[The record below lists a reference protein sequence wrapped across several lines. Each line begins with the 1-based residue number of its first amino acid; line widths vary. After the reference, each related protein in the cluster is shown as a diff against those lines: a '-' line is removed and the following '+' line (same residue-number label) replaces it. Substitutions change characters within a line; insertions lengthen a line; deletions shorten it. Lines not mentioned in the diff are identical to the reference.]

1 MYEQMLLQHAF
12 MQTDALDPYFIHV
25 HDVIMGFAMWF
36 SFLTSAL
43 IGSALLYIPGFLL
56 LKAARMDTARA
67 LASAPLISCA
77 LLFVTAEAFV
87 LMHIPLSAVTLCFY
101 SFIWVPVIMICVYA
115 YKRIIKKTS
124 GNTNQTSA
132 KARTLCPGLK
142 LSPLPPTTYLTYLFM
157 GLLGGL
163 IFFILPISSPE
174 NIAQGWDIVSHL
186 NFTQTMIGEGTYN
199 AFLPSFYE
207 HAFDAI
213 NPSSYGTKFYPAGW
227 NILCAAITQLA
238 QTNTVIAA
246 NALNFI
252 FTSVVY
258 PWAIMTFIA
267 QVYPRYPRTVYVGAF
282 LPALTCVFPW
292 ILLVYGPLFPF
303 VAALCITP
311 AIFWIFMTLTRSK
324 TTARDRMYLIPVFI
338 CGAITLIM
346 LHPSSFFVCV
356 LILTPWCIARIKN
369 TSRNLHIGAKRISAL
384 LLSIV
389 FLWAVV
395 AGWIGLYCLI
405 VGKVALNYW
414 WSAYSSIPNALIQTV
429 LFEFVGTTTMG
440 NWFVAPQPVLFFVF
454 IIGVW
459 QAFKHAR
466 GRFLAVSYLYLICV
480 CIIVICSDLPIKGV
494 LSSFWYTD
502 PYRIAAL
509 ISLVSLPL
517 VAHGLD
523 ALCVF
528 AQEQLSP
535 MVRTI
540 CSRINMRNCRLM
552 GRVKRLCYASSRTT
566 SGYALSTAFVVV
578 FFLVANTLIPFPQ
591 FKGKNPHEWPEVV
604 QSGGVINNI
613 KVVAAGYHDT
623 RFLDPQK
630 YEFLKRAQKI
640 TQQDVV
646 LNNPFDGSVLA
657 YGMTSMQTFW
667 RYPYVLNEFEKPS
680 FARVRIELDEISYND
695 KVRDA
700 VKKFGAKY
708 VLSLGKSRCEDASL
722 MGKYSPQAFSGID
735 RITPDTKGFTL
746 VLQQDDMAL
755 YKIDAI

>member
-1 MYEQMLLQHAF
+1 
-12 MQTDALDPYFIHV
+12 
-25 HDVIMGFAMWF
+25 MWF
-36 SFLTSAL
+36 SFLVSTL
-43 IGSALLYIPGFLL
+43 IGSALLYIPGFVL

-67 LASAPLISCA
+67 LASAPLLSCA
-77 LLFVTAEAFV
+77 LLFVTAEVFA
-87 LMHIPLSAVTLCFY
+87 LTHIPLSAVGLCFC
-101 SFIWVPVIMICVYA
+101 SFMWVLVIITCVYA
-115 YKRIIKKTS
+115 YKRIIKKS
-124 GNTNQTSA
+124 NGTNNQAPVKS
-132 KARTLCPGLK
+132 RMLSQRLN
-142 LSPLPPTTYLTYLFM
+142 LSPLTPLTCITYLLM
-157 GLLGGL
+157 GLLGGV

-174 NIAQGWDIVSHL
+174 NIAQGWDTVSHL

-207 HAFDAI
+207 HAFNVI
-213 NPSSYGTKFYPAGW
+213 NPSSFGGKFYPVGW
-227 NILCAAITQLA
+227 NILCALITQLA

-267 QVYPRYPRTVYVGAF
+267 QVYPRYPRTIYVGAF
-282 LPALTCVFPW
+282 LPALSCVFPW

-324 TTARDRMYLIPVFI
+324 TTAHERAYLIPVFI

-356 LILTPWCIARIKN
+356 LIPTPWCIARIKN
-369 TSRNLHIGAKRISAL
+369 TSRNLHIGAQRISAL
-384 LLSIV
+384 LLSII
-389 FLWAVV
+389 FFCAVI
-395 AGWIGLYCLI
+395 AGWMGLYYLI

-414 WSAYSSIPNALIQTV
+414 WSSYSSIPNALIQTV
-429 LFEFVGTTTMG
+429 LFEFVGKAAMG

-454 IIGVW
+454 AIGVW
-459 QAFKHAR
+459 QSFKHRR
-466 GRFLAVSYLYLICV
+466 GRFLTVSYFYLICV
-480 CIIVICSDLPIKGV
+480 CIIVICSDLPIKGI

-509 ISLVSLPL
+509 ISLVSLP
-517 VAHGLD
+517 VIAHGLD

-528 AQEQLSP
+528 AKKEISP
-535 MVRTI
+535 VVSALCSHIHMRDCILIERILPTRTH
-540 CSRINMRNCRLM
+540 
-552 GRVKRLCYASSRTT
+552 TT
-566 SGYALSTAFVVV
+566 SEYAPLSALVIV
-578 FFLVANTLIPFPQ
+578 FFLIANTLIPFPQ
-591 FKGKNPHEWPEVV
+591 FREKNPHELPEVV
-604 QSGGVINNI
+604 QSSGVINNI

-640 TQQDVV
+640 TQQDIV

-667 RYPYVLNEFEKPS
+667 RYPYILNEFEKPG
-680 FARVRIELDEISYND
+680 FARLRIELDEISYND
-695 KVRDA
+695 KVRNT
-700 VKKFGAKY
+700 VKKLGARY
-708 VLSLGKSRCEDASL
+708 VLSLGKNRREGAAL
-722 MGKYSPQAFSGID
+722 MAEYRPQAFSGID
-735 RITPDTKGFTL
+735 RITPDTKGFTP
-746 VLQQDDMAL
+746 VLQQGDMVL
-755 YKIDAI
+755 YKIDTM